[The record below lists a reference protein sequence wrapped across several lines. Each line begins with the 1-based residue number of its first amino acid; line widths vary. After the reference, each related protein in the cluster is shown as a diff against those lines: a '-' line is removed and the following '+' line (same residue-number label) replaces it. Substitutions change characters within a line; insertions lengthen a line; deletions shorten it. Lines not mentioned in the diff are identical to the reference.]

1 METLIKGGTIINEE
15 HSFLGS
21 IVIQDDRLVS
31 IHQGS
36 DIPSGK
42 YDQTID
48 ASGCYILP
56 GIIDTHVHFREP
68 GLTEKADIKHES
80 RAAAYGGVTSFF
92 DMPNTVPQTIC
103 LDALNDKFSRAK
115 YHSYVNYSFF
125 FGATSNNM
133 AEFHHL
139 DRTRI
144 PGIKLFMGSSTGNM
158 KVDEINGLMSIFKTA
173 HELDLPLMVH
183 CEDNAII
190 NRNMASM
197 VNQYGDDPKVECHP
211 LIRSEEACVESSSLA
226 AGLAQMYGTRLHIA
240 HVSTEAELGL
250 FGRLDNITAEV
261 VIAHLIFTDKDYA
274 TKGALIKCNPAVKTE
289 KDRNALR
296 KALTNGK
303 IFTVGTDHAP
313 HLLSQ
318 KQGGCKT
325 AASGM
330 PMIQFS
336 LPVMLELVD
345 EGILP
350 IEHIPTLMAHH
361 PAQLFQVRERGFLRK
376 GYKAD
381 ITIVR
386 PNSPWTVTEDI
397 IQSKSKWSPLMGH
410 TFHWQVVQTI
420 CNGHTVYRQGTFDED
435 YRGEE
440 ISFR

>member
-31 IHQGS
+31 IHQGN

-48 ASGCYILP
+48 VSGCYILP

-80 RAAAYGGVTSFF
+80 RAAAYGGVTSYF

-115 YHSYVNYSFF
+115 HHSYVNYSFF
-125 FGATSNNM
+125 FGATSKNIE
-133 AEFHHL
+133 EFHHL
-139 DRTRI
+139 DKTRI

-158 KVDEINGLMSIFKTA
+158 KVDEISNLMSIFKTA

-183 CEDNAII
+183 CEDNTMI
-190 NRNMASM
+190 NRNMESM
-197 VNQYGDDPKVECHP
+197 VKQYGDDPRVELHP
-211 LIRSEEACVESSSLA
+211 LIRSAEACVESSSLA
-226 AGLAQMYGTRLHIA
+226 AGLAQMYDTRLHIA

-250 FGRLDNITAEV
+250 FGRLKNITAEA
-261 VIAHLIFTDKDYA
+261 VIAHLLFTDQDYA
-274 TKGALIKCNPAVKTE
+274 TKGALIKCNPAVKTG
-289 KDRNALR
+289 KDRIALR
-296 KALTNGK
+296 KALTNGR

-318 KQGGCKT
+318 KQGGCRK

-345 EGILP
+345 QGILP
-350 IEHIPTLMAHH
+350 IERIPTLMAHN
-361 PAQLFQVRERGFLRK
+361 PARLFQVRERGFFRN

-386 PNSPWTVTEDI
+386 PNCPWTVTEDI
-397 IQSKSKWSPLMGH
+397 IQSKCKWSPLMGH
-410 TFHWQVVQTI
+410 TFNWQVVQTI

>member
-158 KVDEINGLMSIFKTA
+158 KVDEISGLMSIFKTA

-250 FGRLDNITAEV
+250 FGRLENITAEA
-261 VIAHLIFTDKDYA
+261 VIAHLIFTDKDHA
-274 TKGALIKCNPAVKTE
+274 TKGTLIKCNPAVKTE
-289 KDRNALR
+289 KDRDALR

-386 PNSPWTVTEDI
+386 PNCPWTVTEDI
-397 IQSKSKWSPLMGH
+397 IQSKCKWSPLMGH

>member
-31 IHQGS
+31 IHQGN

-80 RAAAYGGVTSFF
+80 RAAAYGGVTSYF

-115 YHSYVNYSFF
+115 HHSYVNYSFF
-125 FGATSNNM
+125 FGATSNNIE
-133 AEFHHL
+133 EFHHL
-139 DRTRI
+139 DKTRI

-158 KVDEINGLMSIFKTA
+158 KVDEISNLMSIFKTA

-183 CEDNAII
+183 CEDNTMI
-190 NRNMASM
+190 NRNMESM
-197 VNQYGDDPKVECHP
+197 VKQYGDDPRVELHP
-211 LIRSEEACVESSSLA
+211 LIRSAEACVESSSLA
-226 AGLAQMYGTRLHIA
+226 AGLAQMYDTRLHIA
-240 HVSTEAELGL
+240 HVSTEAEMGL
-250 FGRLDNITAEV
+250 FGRLKNITAEA
-261 VIAHLIFTDKDYA
+261 VIAHLLFSEQDYA
-274 TKGALIKCNPAVKTE
+274 TRGALIKCNPAVKTE
-289 KDRNALR
+289 KDRIALR
-296 KALTNGK
+296 KALTNGQ

-318 KQGGCKT
+318 KQGGCRK

-345 EGILP
+345 QGILP
-350 IEHIPTLMAHH
+350 IERIPTLMAHN
-361 PAQLFQVRERGFLRK
+361 PAQLFQVRERGFLRH

-386 PNSPWTVTEDI
+386 PNCPWTVTEDI
-397 IQSKSKWSPLMGH
+397 IQSKCKWSPLMGH
-410 TFHWQVVQTI
+410 TFNWQVMQTI
-420 CNGHTVYRQGTFDED
+420 CNGHTVYRQGTFDEN

>member
-31 IHQGS
+31 IHQGN
-36 DIPSGK
+36 DIPLGK

-80 RAAAYGGVTSFF
+80 RAAAYGGVTSYF

-103 LDALNDKFSRAK
+103 LDALNDKFSMAK
-115 YHSYVNYSFF
+115 HHSYVNYSFF
-125 FGATSNNM
+125 FGSTSNNIE
-133 AEFHHL
+133 EFHHL
-139 DRTRI
+139 DKTRI

-158 KVDEINGLMSIFKTA
+158 KVDEISSLMSIFKTA

-183 CEDNAII
+183 CEDNTMI
-190 NRNMASM
+190 NRNMESM
-197 VNQYGDDPKVECHP
+197 VKQYGEDPRVELHP
-211 LIRSEEACVESSSLA
+211 LIRSAEACVESSSLA
-226 AGLAQMYGTRLHIA
+226 AGLAQMYDTRLHIA

-250 FGRLDNITAEV
+250 FGRLKNITAEA
-261 VIAHLIFTDKDYA
+261 VIAHLLFTDQDYA

-289 KDRNALR
+289 KDRIALR
-296 KALTNGK
+296 KALSNGQ

-318 KQGGCKT
+318 KQGGCRK

-345 EGILP
+345 QGILP
-350 IEHIPTLMAHH
+350 IERIPTLMAHN
-361 PAQLFQVRERGFLRK
+361 PARLFQVRERGFLRK

-386 PNSPWTVTEDI
+386 PNCPWTVTEDI
-397 IQSKSKWSPLMGH
+397 IQSKCKWSPLMGH
-410 TFHWQVVQTI
+410 TFNWQVVQTI
-420 CNGHTVYRQGTFDED
+420 CNGHTVYRQGTFDEN